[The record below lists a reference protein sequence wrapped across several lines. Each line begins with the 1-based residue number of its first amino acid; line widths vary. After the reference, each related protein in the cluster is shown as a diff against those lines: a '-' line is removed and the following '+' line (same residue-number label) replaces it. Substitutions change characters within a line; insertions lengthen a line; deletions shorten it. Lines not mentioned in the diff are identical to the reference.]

1 MAITKRLVKGSALSH
16 TELDGNFTD
25 YETFKAL
32 FDSTT
37 FTGPNDGKLL
47 FCQTSTPNAQ
57 VKSATTPEVTDGTYR
72 YQTDT
77 RFDTRLG
84 AKTTDDLSE
93 GSTNL
98 YFTNSRADVRADARI
113 TAVVTKSFVNNLYVG
128 DAAQNS
134 FEIKTSS
141 FNAVASIRYMVDT
154 TGGVVT
160 ATLPGSPSA
169 GDTIE
174 FTNGAENFATNNLII
189 GRNGNNID
197 GSASDLTVSANPTG
211 GMLTLIYDG
220 ATWRSR

>member
-1 MAITKRLVKGSALSH
+1 MAITKRLVKGSAL
-16 TELDGNFTD
+16 TQAELDGNFTD

-37 FTGPNDGKLL
+37 FTAGNDGKLL
-47 FCQTSTPNAQ
+47 FWNNSTSNVE
-57 VKSATTPEVTDGTYR
+57 VKTASTSEVTEGTNLY
-72 YQTDT
+72 YTDARADARVT
-77 RFDTRLG
+77 AGFSSKSTS
-84 AKTTDDLSE
+84 DLSE
-93 GSTNL
+93 GTNQ
-98 YFTNSRADVRADARI
+98 YFTTTRANTAIDAR
-113 TAVVTKSFVNNLYVG
+113 VTKAFVNALYVG

-141 FNAVASIRYMVDT
+141 FSAVASIRYMVDT
-154 TGGVVT
+154 TGGVIT
-160 ATLPGSPSA
+160 ATLPGSPGA

-211 GMLTLIYDG
+211 GMLSLIYDG
-220 ATWRSR
+220 TTWRSR

>member
-1 MAITKRLVKGSALSH
+1 MAITKRLVKGSAL
-16 TELDGNFTD
+16 TQAELDGNFTD

-37 FTGPNDGKLL
+37 FTAGNDGKLL
-47 FCQTSTPNAQ
+47 YWNNSTSNVE
-57 VKSATTPEVTDGTYR
+57 VKTATTSEVTEGTNLY
-72 YQTDT
+72 YTDARADARVT
-77 RFDTRLG
+77 AGFSSKSTS
-84 AKTTDDLSE
+84 DLSE
-93 GSTNL
+93 GTNQ
-98 YFTNSRADVRADARI
+98 YFTTTRANTAIDAR
-113 TAVVTKSFVNNLYVG
+113 VTKAFVNALYVG

-141 FNAVASIRYMVDT
+141 FSAVSSIRYMVDT
-154 TGGVVT
+154 TGGVIT

-197 GSASDLTVSANPTG
+197 GSASDLTVSENPTG
-211 GMLTLIYDG
+211 GMLSLIYDG
-220 ATWRSR
+220 TTWRSR

>member
-47 FCQTSTPNAQ
+47 FWNNSTSKVE
-57 VKSATTPEVTDGTYR
+57 VKTATTSEVTEGTNLY
-72 YQTDT
+72 YTDT

-84 AKTTDDLSE
+84 AKTTDNLSE

-113 TAVVTKSFVNNLYVG
+113 TAVVTKSFVNALYVG

-134 FEIKTSS
+134 FEVKTSS
-141 FNAVASIRYMVDT
+141 FNAVATKRYFGIVSS
-154 TGGVVT
+154 GNIT
-160 ATLPGSPSA
+160 ATLPASPSA
-169 GDTIE
+169 GDTVE
-174 FTNGAENFATNNLII
+174 FAVDYGSSTDDFLLAGNGST
-189 GRNGNNID
+189 ID
-197 GSASDLTVSANPTG
+197 GVAGPKLLSRPLQGIKSC
-211 GMLTLIYDG
+211 IYDG
-220 ATWRSR
+220 TTWRTRE

>member
-1 MAITKRLVKGSALSH
+1 MAVTKRLVKGSALSH
-16 TELDGNFTD
+16 AELDGNFTD

-37 FTGPNDGKLL
+37 FTPGNDGKLL
-47 FCQTSTPNAQ
+47 FWNNSTSNVE
-57 VKSATTPEVTDGTYR
+57 VKTATTSEVTEGTNLY
-72 YQTDT
+72 YTDA
-77 RFDTRLG
+77 RFDSRLG
-84 AKTTDDLSE
+84 SRTTDNLTE
-93 GSTNL
+93 GTSNL

-113 TAVVTKSFVNNLYVG
+113 TAVVTKSFVNALYVG

-174 FTNGAENFATNNLII
+174 FTNGAENFATNNLIV

>member
-47 FCQTSTPNAQ
+47 FWNNSTSKVE
-57 VKSATTPEVTDGTYR
+57 VKTATTSEVTEGTNLY
-72 YQTDT
+72 YTDT

-141 FNAVASIRYMVDT
+141 FNAVASVRYMVDT

-174 FTNGAENFATNNLII
+174 FTNGAENFATNNLIV

>member
-1 MAITKRLVKGSALSH
+1 
-16 TELDGNFTD
+16 
-25 YETFKAL
+25 
-32 FDSTT
+32 
-37 FTGPNDGKLL
+37 
-47 FCQTSTPNAQ
+47 
-57 VKSATTPEVTDGTYR
+57 
-72 YQTDT
+72 
-77 RFDTRLG
+77 
-84 AKTTDDLSE
+84 
-93 GSTNL
+93 
-98 YFTNSRADVRADARI
+98 
-113 TAVVTKSFVNNLYVG
+113 
-128 DAAQNS
+128 
-134 FEIKTSS
+134 
-141 FNAVASIRYMVDT
+141 MVDT

>member
-1 MAITKRLVKGSALSH
+1 MAITKRLVKGSAL
-16 TELDGNFTD
+16 TQAELDGNFTD

-37 FTGPNDGKLL
+37 FTAGNDGKLL
-47 FCQTSTPNAQ
+47 FWNNSTSNVE
-57 VKSATTPEVTDGTYR
+57 VKTASTSEVTEGTNLY
-72 YQTDT
+72 YTDARADARVT
-77 RFDTRLG
+77 AGFSSKSTS
-84 AKTTDDLSE
+84 DLSE
-93 GSTNL
+93 GTNQ
-98 YFTNSRADVRADARI
+98 YFTTTRANTAIDAR
-113 TAVVTKSFVNNLYVG
+113 VTKAFVNALYVG
-128 DAAQNS
+128 DADQNS

-141 FNAVASIRYMVDT
+141 FSAVSSRRYMVDT
-154 TGGVVT
+154 TGGVIT

-211 GMLTLIYDG
+211 GMLSLIYDG
-220 ATWRSR
+220 TTWRSR